1 MGPWNKTPEERERI
15 RTSVRAA
22 GQKRRDDFVDRNPN
36 RPSVQ
41 QRRMHHH
48 DKHAATKDG
57 HRPDDPHGVTNNP
70 LTNRWKAEQVRFQDI
85 DPDTEPDWKQQQLD
99 DLMTNQIAIQ
109 AVLDEPNIR
118 REGHEVF
125 DENVNYDQRVTAFGD
140 IERDLSGIDSSSGSD
155 QLEAEMGRGEGFD
168 DGDDPGFIKDP
179 SNAYARK
186 ATFAQDFEGHVGI
199 NEYLG
204 MGSPEGNAE
213 GKRRQSEG
221 AVQKARARES
231 YPESWQTDDPDRL
244 SVPASKVLGHDNH
257 QQLMIDASST
267 GGGKTDSHM
276 IPFVSTPDNIGMLK
290 EGLWRA
296 EGKRNQ
302 HTGEMQFSMH
312 PDDPRS
318 NRPPR

>member
-125 DENVNYDQRVTAFGD
+125 DESVNYDQRVTAFGD

-186 ATFAQDFEGHVGI
+186 ATFAQD
-199 NEYLG
+199 YPTPPPPPPPT
-204 MGSPEGNAE
+204 SS
-213 GKRRQSEG
+213 KSSEPTG
-221 AVQKARARES
+221 
-231 YPESWQTDDPDRL
+231 PPL
-244 SVPASKVLGHDNH
+244 SKWEQDYASVRNKVNASKIQQWRRGRAGDKAVSERLGLKDPERPAPRVVGEKRSGPPAPTS
-257 QQLMIDASST
+257 LM
-267 GGGKTDSHM
+267 
-276 IPFVSTPDNIGMLK
+276 
-290 EGLWRA
+290 
-296 EGKRNQ
+296 
-302 HTGEMQFSMH
+302 
-312 PDDPRS
+312 PRS
-318 NRPPR
+318 APPPPPR